1 MNAHSIMQPHVITSH
16 ELASLREI
24 ATHMVIGRISG
35 FPIVDDSGTVVG
47 IVTELDIIRG
57 LRKGLSLD
65 TACAADVMTRE
76 LIWVDAETPVSDV
89 MRVLEDQR
97 IIRVP
102 VLSGGVLVGIV
113 SRGDI
118 LRATLDAADEKAA

>member
-1 MNAHSIMQPHVITSH
+1 MNAESIMQPHVITSH

-47 IVTELDIIRG
+47 IVTELDIIRALQSG
-57 LRKGLSLD
+57 MDLD
-65 TACAADVMTRE
+65 NSCAADVMTRE
-76 LIWVDAETPVSDV
+76 LIWVEAEAPVESV
-89 MRVLEDQR
+89 MQVLTDQR

-102 VLSGGVLVGIV
+102 VLSGGELVGIV
-113 SRGDI
+113 SRGDV
-118 LRATLDAADEKAA
+118 LRATLNAHDKAA

>member
-1 MNAHSIMQPHVITSH
+1 MNAQSIMQPHVITSH

-47 IVTELDIIRG
+47 IVTELDIIKALQPG
-57 LRKGLSLD
+57 LDLD
-65 TACAADVMTRE
+65 NSCAADVMTRD
-76 LIWVDAETPVSDV
+76 LIWVDAEAPINSV
-89 MRVLEDQR
+89 MQVLTDQR

-102 VLSGGVLVGIV
+102 VLSGGELVGIV

-118 LRATLDAADEKAA
+118 LRATLNEHQKAA

>member
-1 MNAHSIMQPHVITSH
+1 MQPHVITSH

-47 IVTELDIIRG
+47 IVTELDIIRALRTG
-57 LRKGLSLD
+57 LNLD
-65 TACAADVMTRE
+65 STCAADVMTRE
-76 LIWVDAETPVSDV
+76 LIWVDAETPVDSV
-89 MRVLEDQR
+89 MQVLTDQR

-102 VLSGGVLVGIV
+102 VLSGGELVGIV
-113 SRGDI
+113 SRGDV
-118 LRATLDAADEKAA
+118 LRATLNEEQQKAA

>member
-24 ATHMVIGRISG
+24 ATHMVVGRISG

-47 IVTELDIIRG
+47 IVTELDIIRALQSG
-57 LRKGLSLD
+57 MDLD
-65 TACAADVMTRE
+65 NACAADVMTRE
-76 LIWVDAETPVSDV
+76 LIWVDAEAPMDSV
-89 MRVLEDQR
+89 MHVLADQR

-102 VLSGGVLVGIV
+102 VLSGGELVGIV
-113 SRGDI
+113 SRGDV
-118 LRATLDAADEKAA
+118 LRATLDEHKKAA

>member
-1 MNAHSIMQPHVITSH
+1 MNAQSIMQPHVITSH

-35 FPIVDDSGTVVG
+35 FPIVDDSRTVVG
-47 IVTELDIIRG
+47 IVTELDIIKALQPG
-57 LRKGLSLD
+57 LDLD
-65 TACAADVMTRE
+65 NSCAADVMTRD
-76 LIWVDAETPVSDV
+76 LIWVDAEAPINSV
-89 MRVLEDQR
+89 MQVLTDQR

-102 VLSGGVLVGIV
+102 VLSGGELVGIV

-118 LRATLDAADEKAA
+118 LRATLNEHQKAA